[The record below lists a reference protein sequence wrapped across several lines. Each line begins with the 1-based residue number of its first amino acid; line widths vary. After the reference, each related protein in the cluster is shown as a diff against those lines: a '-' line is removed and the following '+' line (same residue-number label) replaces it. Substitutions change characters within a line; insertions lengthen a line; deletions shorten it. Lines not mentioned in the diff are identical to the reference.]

1 MNYFENLKVSTK
13 LYLSFAIVIFL
24 MIIISLIGINRVD
37 FIDKSLSTMTDVN
50 SLKQRYGINFRGSV
64 HDRAIAIRDV
74 ILTNENDE
82 LKTFLNDIAR
92 LEKFYDDS
100 NASLKQF
107 IKQSGSVTKVEL
119 DMIKDI
125 DYINETTVPLY
136 KKAILLKQEGKYDE
150 AHELL
155 MHEIAGKF
163 TAWLAAINKFIDYQE
178 NANKELTDVIK
189 AEASGF
195 KDIMIIL
202 TLIAIVIA
210 FTIGFLIQS
219 GIKRQIGGEPKD
231 VNNIISE
238 VARGNLSIKSETK
251 YENSILAQSIKMQ
264 NKLKEIV
271 ESINQASY
279 QVDDETKT
287 LIKAFKDVNISV
299 TKQNEIATNS
309 TKIVQLAKQKTEN
322 VASMAKDTEL
332 NSNKATNLCQ
342 NGKNSST
349 EVSAKMNEIS
359 ANVTEQVNQIKLLN
373 SHAKD
378 ISGAAELISEI
389 TDQTNL
395 LALNAA
401 IEAARAGEAGRGFAV
416 VADEIRKLA
425 EKTGTA
431 TNEITNTIKIIQ
443 EQTEVAVSIIEQGVP
458 KVEDGYKLSNEVA
471 ELLNE
476 IYNQA
481 IDSSNK
487 AAEVVNVAEN
497 QVESMVLL
505 ATNIED
511 ISKVAHDTQNDM
523 NQNQEKLKE
532 LEAISRKLNE
542 LIGFFKI

>member
-13 LYLSFAIVIFL
+13 LYLSFAIVIFI
-24 MIIISLIGINRVD
+24 MIIISVIGINRVD

-92 LEKFYDDS
+92 LEKFYNESD
-100 NASLKQF
+100 APLKQF
-107 IKQSGSVTKVEL
+107 IKQIGSVTKEEL

-163 TAWLAAINKFIDYQE
+163 TQWLAAINKFIDYQE

-195 KDIMIIL
+195 KYIMIVL

-210 FTIGFLIQS
+210 STIGFLIQS

-238 VARGNLSIKSETK
+238 VARGNLSIKSDTT
-251 YENSILAQSIKMQ
+251 YEASILAQTIKMQ

-279 QVDDETKT
+279 QVDDKTKILIET
-287 LIKAFKDVNISV
+287 FKNVNTSV
-299 TKQNEIATNS
+299 TKQNDIATNS
-309 TKIVQLAKQKTEN
+309 TKIVQLAKQKTGD
-322 VASMAKDTEL
+322 VANMAKDTQL
-332 NSNKATNLCQ
+332 NSNKATELCQ
-342 NGKNSST
+342 NGKNSSN
-349 EVSAKMNEIS
+349 EVAQKMNEIN
-359 ANVTEQVNQIKLLN
+359 ATVAEQVNQIKLLS

-425 EKTGTA
+425 ERTGTA
-431 TNEITNTIKIIQ
+431 TDEITNTIKIIQ

-458 KVEDGYKLSNEVA
+458 RVEDGYKLSSDVA
-471 ELLNE
+471 GLLNE

-481 IDSSNK
+481 VDSSHK
-487 AAEVVNVAEN
+487 ASEVVSVAEN

-505 ATNIED
+505 ATNIEN
-511 ISKVAHDTQNDM
+511 ISKVSHDTQDNM

>member
-100 NASLKQF
+100 NAPLKQF

-210 FTIGFLIQS
+210 STIGFLIQS

-287 LIKAFKDVNISV
+287 LIKAFKNVNISV

-476 IYNQA
+476 IYTQA

>member
-100 NASLKQF
+100 NAPLKQF
-107 IKQSGSVTKVEL
+107 IKQSGSATKVEL

-210 FTIGFLIQS
+210 STIGFLIQS

-287 LIKAFKDVNISV
+287 LIKAFKNVNISV

>member
-100 NASLKQF
+100 NAPLKQF
-107 IKQSGSVTKVEL
+107 IKQSGSVTKAEL

-125 DYINETTVPLY
+125 DHINETTVPLY

-210 FTIGFLIQS
+210 STIGFLIQS

>member
-24 MIIISLIGINRVD
+24 MIIISVIGINRVD

-92 LEKFYDDS
+92 LEKFYNESD
-100 NASLKQF
+100 APLKQF
-107 IKQSGSVTKVEL
+107 IKQIGSVTKEEL
-119 DMIKDI
+119 DMIKYI

-163 TAWLAAINKFIDYQE
+163 TQWLAAINKFIDYQE

-195 KDIMIIL
+195 KYIMIVL

-210 FTIGFLIQS
+210 STIGFLIQS

-238 VARGNLSIKSETK
+238 VARGNLSIKSDTT
-251 YENSILAQSIKMQ
+251 YEASILAQTIKMQ

-279 QVDDETKT
+279 QVDDKTKILIET
-287 LIKAFKDVNISV
+287 FKNVNTSV
-299 TKQNEIATNS
+299 TKQNDIATNS
-309 TKIVQLAKQKTEN
+309 TKIVQLAKQKTGD
-322 VASMAKDTEL
+322 VANMAKDTQL
-332 NSNKATNLCQ
+332 NSNKATELCQ
-342 NGKNSST
+342 NGKNSSN
-349 EVSAKMNEIS
+349 EVAQKMNEIN
-359 ANVTEQVNQIKLLN
+359 ATVAEQVNQIKLLS

-425 EKTGTA
+425 ERTGTA
-431 TNEITNTIKIIQ
+431 TDEITNTIKIIQ

-458 KVEDGYKLSNEVA
+458 RVEDGYKLSSDVA
-471 ELLNE
+471 GLLNE

-481 IDSSNK
+481 VDSSHK
-487 AAEVVNVAEN
+487 ASEVVSVAEN

-505 ATNIED
+505 ATNIEN
-511 ISKVAHDTQNDM
+511 ISKVSHDTQDNM

>member
-24 MIIISLIGINRVD
+24 MIIISVIGIHRVY

-82 LKTFLNDIAR
+82 LKTFLNDISR
-92 LEKFYDDS
+92 LEKFYDESD
-100 NASLKQF
+100 APLKQF
-107 IKQSGSVTKVEL
+107 IKQIGSVTKEEL

-125 DYINETTVPLY
+125 DYINTTTVPLY

-163 TAWLAAINKFIDYQE
+163 TQWLAAINKFIDYQE

-195 KDIMIIL
+195 KYIMIVL

-210 FTIGFLIQS
+210 STIGFLIQS

-238 VARGNLSIKSETK
+238 VARGNLSIKSDTT
-251 YENSILAQSIKMQ
+251 YEASILAQTIKMQ

-279 QVDDETKT
+279 QVDDKTKI
-287 LIKAFKDVNISV
+287 LIEAFKNVNASV
-299 TKQNEIATNS
+299 TKQNDIATNS
-309 TKIVQLAKQKTEN
+309 TKIVQLAKQKTGD
-322 VASMAKDTEL
+322 VANMAKDTQL
-332 NSNKATNLCQ
+332 NSNKATELCQ
-342 NGKNSST
+342 NGKNSSN
-349 EVSAKMNEIS
+349 EVAQKMNEIN
-359 ANVTEQVNQIKLLN
+359 ATVAEQVNQIKLLS

-425 EKTGTA
+425 ERTGTA
-431 TNEITNTIKIIQ
+431 TDEITNTIKIIQ

-458 KVEDGYKLSNEVA
+458 KVEDGYKLSSDVA
-471 ELLNE
+471 GLLNE

-481 IDSSNK
+481 VDSSHK
-487 AAEVVNVAEN
+487 ASEVVSVAEN

-505 ATNIED
+505 ATNIEN
-511 ISKVAHDTQNDM
+511 ISKVAHDTQDNM

>member
-24 MIIISLIGINRVD
+24 MIIISVIGINRVD

-92 LEKFYDDS
+92 LEKFYNESD
-100 NASLKQF
+100 APLKQF
-107 IKQSGSVTKVEL
+107 IKQIGSVTKEEL

-163 TAWLAAINKFIDYQE
+163 TQWLAAINKFIDYQE
-178 NANKELTDVIK
+178 NANKELTYVIK

-195 KDIMIIL
+195 KYIMIVL

-210 FTIGFLIQS
+210 STIGFLIQS

-238 VARGNLSIKSETK
+238 VARGNLSIKSDTT
-251 YENSILAQSIKMQ
+251 YEASILAQTIKMQ

-279 QVDDETKT
+279 QVDDKTKILIET
-287 LIKAFKDVNISV
+287 FKNVNTSV
-299 TKQNEIATNS
+299 TKQNDIATNS
-309 TKIVQLAKQKTEN
+309 TKIVQLAKQKTGD
-322 VASMAKDTEL
+322 VANMAKDTQL
-332 NSNKATNLCQ
+332 NSNKATELCQ
-342 NGKNSST
+342 NGKNSSN
-349 EVSAKMNEIS
+349 EVAQKMNEIN
-359 ANVTEQVNQIKLLN
+359 ATVAEQVNQIKLLS

-425 EKTGTA
+425 ERTGTA
-431 TNEITNTIKIIQ
+431 TDEITNTIKIIQ

-458 KVEDGYKLSNEVA
+458 RVEDGYKLSSDVA
-471 ELLNE
+471 GLLNE

-481 IDSSNK
+481 VDSSHK
-487 AAEVVNVAEN
+487 ASEVVSVAEN

-505 ATNIED
+505 ATNIEN
-511 ISKVAHDTQNDM
+511 ISKVSHDTQDNM

>member
-24 MIIISLIGINRVD
+24 MIIISVIGINRVD
-37 FIDKSLSTMTDVN
+37 FINKSLSTMTDVN

-92 LEKFYDDS
+92 LEKFYNESD
-100 NASLKQF
+100 APLKQF
-107 IKQSGSVTKVEL
+107 IKQIGSVTKEEL

-163 TAWLAAINKFIDYQE
+163 TQWLAAINKFIDYQE

-195 KDIMIIL
+195 KYIMIVL

-210 FTIGFLIQS
+210 STIGFLIQS

-238 VARGNLSIKSETK
+238 VARGNLSIKSDTT
-251 YENSILAQSIKMQ
+251 YEASILAQTIKMQ

-279 QVDDETKT
+279 QVDDKTKILIET
-287 LIKAFKDVNISV
+287 FKNVNTSV
-299 TKQNEIATNS
+299 TKQNDIATNS
-309 TKIVQLAKQKTEN
+309 TKIVQLAKQKTGD
-322 VASMAKDTEL
+322 VANMAKDTQL
-332 NSNKATNLCQ
+332 NSNKATELCQ
-342 NGKNSST
+342 NGKNSSN
-349 EVSAKMNEIS
+349 EVAQKMNEIN
-359 ANVTEQVNQIKLLN
+359 ATVAEQVNQIKLLS

-425 EKTGTA
+425 ERTGTA
-431 TNEITNTIKIIQ
+431 TDEITNTIKIIQ

-458 KVEDGYKLSNEVA
+458 RVEDGYKLSSDVA
-471 ELLNE
+471 GLLNE

-481 IDSSNK
+481 VDSSHK
-487 AAEVVNVAEN
+487 ASEVVSVAEN

-505 ATNIED
+505 ATNIEN
-511 ISKVAHDTQNDM
+511 ISKVSHDTQDNM

>member
-100 NASLKQF
+100 NAPLKQF

-210 FTIGFLIQS
+210 STIGFLIQS

-476 IYNQA
+476 IYTQA

>member
-24 MIIISLIGINRVD
+24 MIIISVIGINRVD

-92 LEKFYDDS
+92 LEKFYNESD
-100 NASLKQF
+100 APLKQ
-107 IKQSGSVTKVEL
+107 IGSVTKEEL

-163 TAWLAAINKFIDYQE
+163 TQWLAAINKFIDYQE

-195 KDIMIIL
+195 KYIMIVL

-210 FTIGFLIQS
+210 STIGFLIQS

-238 VARGNLSIKSETK
+238 VARGNLSIKSDTT
-251 YENSILAQSIKMQ
+251 YEASILAQTIKMQ

-279 QVDDETKT
+279 QVDDKTKILIET
-287 LIKAFKDVNISV
+287 FKNVNTSV
-299 TKQNEIATNS
+299 TKQNDIATNS
-309 TKIVQLAKQKTEN
+309 TKIVQLAKQKTGD
-322 VASMAKDTEL
+322 VANMAKDTQL
-332 NSNKATNLCQ
+332 NSNKATELCQ
-342 NGKNSST
+342 NGKNSSN
-349 EVSAKMNEIS
+349 EVAQKMNEIN
-359 ANVTEQVNQIKLLN
+359 ATVAEQVNQIKLLS

-425 EKTGTA
+425 ERTGTA
-431 TNEITNTIKIIQ
+431 TDEITNTIKIIQ

-458 KVEDGYKLSNEVA
+458 RVEDGYKLSSDVA
-471 ELLNE
+471 GLLNE

-481 IDSSNK
+481 VDSSHK
-487 AAEVVNVAEN
+487 ASEVVSVAEN

-505 ATNIED
+505 ATNIEN
-511 ISKVAHDTQNDM
+511 ISKVSHDTQDNM

>member
-100 NASLKQF
+100 NAPLKQF

-210 FTIGFLIQS
+210 STIGFLIQS

>member
-100 NASLKQF
+100 NAPLKQF

-210 FTIGFLIQS
+210 STIGFLIQS

-511 ISKVAHDTQNDM
+511 ISKVAHDTQNNM

>member
-24 MIIISLIGINRVD
+24 MIIISVIGINRVD

-92 LEKFYDDS
+92 LEKFYNESD
-100 NASLKQF
+100 APLKQF
-107 IKQSGSVTKVEL
+107 IKQIGSVTKEEL

-155 MHEIAGKF
+155 IHEIAGKF
-163 TAWLAAINKFIDYQE
+163 TQWLAAINKFIDYQE

-195 KDIMIIL
+195 KYIMIVL

-210 FTIGFLIQS
+210 STIGFLIQS

-238 VARGNLSIKSETK
+238 VARGNLSIKSDTT
-251 YENSILAQSIKMQ
+251 YEASILAQTIKMQ

-279 QVDDETKT
+279 QVDDKTKILIET
-287 LIKAFKDVNISV
+287 FKNVNTSV
-299 TKQNEIATNS
+299 TKQNDIATNS
-309 TKIVQLAKQKTEN
+309 TKIVQLAKQKTGD
-322 VASMAKDTEL
+322 VANMAKDTQL
-332 NSNKATNLCQ
+332 NSNKATELCQ
-342 NGKNSST
+342 NGKNSSN
-349 EVSAKMNEIS
+349 EVAQKMNEIN
-359 ANVTEQVNQIKLLN
+359 ATVAEQVNQIKLLS

-425 EKTGTA
+425 ERTGTA
-431 TNEITNTIKIIQ
+431 TDEITNTIKIIQ

-458 KVEDGYKLSNEVA
+458 RVEDGYKLSSDVA
-471 ELLNE
+471 GLLNE

-481 IDSSNK
+481 VDSSHK
-487 AAEVVNVAEN
+487 ASEVVSVAEN

-505 ATNIED
+505 ATNIEN
-511 ISKVAHDTQNDM
+511 ISKVSHDTQDNM

>member
-24 MIIISLIGINRVD
+24 MIIISVIGINRVD

-82 LKTFLNDIAR
+82 LKTFLNDIVR
-92 LEKFYDDS
+92 LEKFYNESD
-100 NASLKQF
+100 APLKQF
-107 IKQSGSVTKVEL
+107 IKQIGSVTKEEL

-136 KKAILLKQEGKYDE
+136 KKVILLKQEGKYDE

-163 TAWLAAINKFIDYQE
+163 TQWLAAINKFIDYQE

-195 KDIMIIL
+195 KYIMIVL

-210 FTIGFLIQS
+210 STIGFLIQS

-238 VARGNLSIKSETK
+238 VARGNLSIKSDTT
-251 YENSILAQSIKMQ
+251 YEASILAQTIKMQ

-279 QVDDETKT
+279 QVDDKTKILIET
-287 LIKAFKDVNISV
+287 FKNVNTSV
-299 TKQNEIATNS
+299 TKQNDIATNS
-309 TKIVQLAKQKTEN
+309 TKIVQLAKQKTGD
-322 VASMAKDTEL
+322 VANMAKDTQL
-332 NSNKATNLCQ
+332 NSNKATELCQ
-342 NGKNSST
+342 NGKNSSN
-349 EVSAKMNEIS
+349 EVAQKMNEIN
-359 ANVTEQVNQIKLLN
+359 ATVAEQVNQIKLLS

-425 EKTGTA
+425 ERTGTA
-431 TNEITNTIKIIQ
+431 TDEITNTIKIIQ

-458 KVEDGYKLSNEVA
+458 RVEDGYKLSSDVA
-471 ELLNE
+471 GLLNE

-481 IDSSNK
+481 VDSSHK
-487 AAEVVNVAEN
+487 ASEVVSVAEN

-505 ATNIED
+505 ATNIEN
-511 ISKVAHDTQNDM
+511 ISKVSHDTQDNM

>member
-24 MIIISLIGINRVD
+24 MIIISVIGINRVD

-92 LEKFYDDS
+92 LEKFYNESD
-100 NASLKQF
+100 APLKQF
-107 IKQSGSVTKVEL
+107 IKQIGSVTKEEL

-150 AHELL
+150 THELL

-163 TAWLAAINKFIDYQE
+163 TQWLAAINKFIDYQE

-195 KDIMIIL
+195 KYIMIVL

-210 FTIGFLIQS
+210 STIGFLIQS

-238 VARGNLSIKSETK
+238 VARGNLSIKSDTT
-251 YENSILAQSIKMQ
+251 YEASILAQTIKMQ

-279 QVDDETKT
+279 QVDDKTKILIET
-287 LIKAFKDVNISV
+287 FKNVNTSV
-299 TKQNEIATNS
+299 TKQNDIATNS
-309 TKIVQLAKQKTEN
+309 TKIVQLAKQKTGD
-322 VASMAKDTEL
+322 VANMAKDTQL
-332 NSNKATNLCQ
+332 NSNKATELCQ
-342 NGKNSST
+342 NGKNSSN
-349 EVSAKMNEIS
+349 EVAQKMNEIN
-359 ANVTEQVNQIKLLN
+359 ATVAEQVNQIKLLS

-425 EKTGTA
+425 ERTGTA
-431 TNEITNTIKIIQ
+431 TDEITNTIKIIQ

-458 KVEDGYKLSNEVA
+458 RVEDGYKLSSDVA
-471 ELLNE
+471 GLLNE

-481 IDSSNK
+481 VDSSHK
-487 AAEVVNVAEN
+487 ASEVVSVAEN

-505 ATNIED
+505 ATNIEN
-511 ISKVAHDTQNDM
+511 ISKVSHDTQDNM

>member
-100 NASLKQF
+100 NAPLKQF
-107 IKQSGSVTKVEL
+107 IKQSGSVTKAEL

-125 DYINETTVPLY
+125 DHINETTVPLY

-210 FTIGFLIQS
+210 STIGFLIQS

-287 LIKAFKDVNISV
+287 LIKAFKDVDISV

-476 IYNQA
+476 IYTQA

>member
-1 MNYFENLKVSTK
+1 
-13 LYLSFAIVIFL
+13 
-24 MIIISLIGINRVD
+24 
-37 FIDKSLSTMTDVN
+37 
-50 SLKQRYGINFRGSV
+50 
-64 HDRAIAIRDV
+64 
-74 ILTNENDE
+74 
-82 LKTFLNDIAR
+82 
-92 LEKFYDDS
+92 
-100 NASLKQF
+100 
-107 IKQSGSVTKVEL
+107 
-119 DMIKDI
+119 
-125 DYINETTVPLY
+125 
-136 KKAILLKQEGKYDE
+136 
-150 AHELL
+150 
-155 MHEIAGKF
+155 
-163 TAWLAAINKFIDYQE
+163 
-178 NANKELTDVIK
+178 
-189 AEASGF
+189 
-195 KDIMIIL
+195 MIIL

-210 FTIGFLIQS
+210 STIGFLIQS

-287 LIKAFKDVNISV
+287 LIKAFKNVNISV

>member
-24 MIIISLIGINRVD
+24 MIIISVIGINRVD

-64 HDRAIAIRDV
+64 YDRAIAIRDV

-92 LEKFYDDS
+92 LEKFYNESD
-100 NASLKQF
+100 APLKQF
-107 IKQSGSVTKVEL
+107 IKQIGSVTKEEL

-163 TAWLAAINKFIDYQE
+163 TQWLAAINKFIDYQE

-195 KDIMIIL
+195 KYIMIVL

-210 FTIGFLIQS
+210 STIGFLIQS

-238 VARGNLSIKSETK
+238 VARGNLSIKSDTT
-251 YENSILAQSIKMQ
+251 YEASILAQTIKMQ

-279 QVDDETKT
+279 QVDDKTKILIET
-287 LIKAFKDVNISV
+287 FKNVNTSV
-299 TKQNEIATNS
+299 TKQNDIATNS
-309 TKIVQLAKQKTEN
+309 TKIVQLAKQKTGD
-322 VASMAKDTEL
+322 VANMAKDTQL
-332 NSNKATNLCQ
+332 NSNKATELCQ
-342 NGKNSST
+342 NGKNSSN
-349 EVSAKMNEIS
+349 EVAQKMNEIN
-359 ANVTEQVNQIKLLN
+359 ATVAEQVNQIKLLS

-425 EKTGTA
+425 ERTGTA
-431 TNEITNTIKIIQ
+431 TDEITNTIKIIQ

-458 KVEDGYKLSNEVA
+458 RVEDGYKLSSDVA
-471 ELLNE
+471 GLLNE

-481 IDSSNK
+481 VDSSHK
-487 AAEVVNVAEN
+487 ASEVVSVAEN

-505 ATNIED
+505 ATNIEN
-511 ISKVAHDTQNDM
+511 ISKVSHDTQDNM

>member
-1 MNYFENLKVSTK
+1 MGFFDNLKVSSK
-13 LYLSFAIVIFL
+13 LYLSFAVIIIL
-24 MIIISLIGINRVD
+24 MIIVSVIGIGKVK
-37 FIDKSLSTMTDVN
+37 FIDESLSVMNNVN

-74 ILTNENDE
+74 ILTTEDGE
-82 LKTFLNDIAR
+82 LKRFLNDIVR
-92 LEKFYDDS
+92 LEKFYEES
-100 NASLKQF
+100 EVPLNKF
-107 IKQSGSVTKVEL
+107 IKQDGSVTKEEL
-119 DMIKDI
+119 QMIKDI
-125 DYINETTVPLY
+125 ESIKVATMSAY
-136 KKAILLKQEGKYDE
+136 KKAIDLKLKGENE
-150 AHELL
+150 AAHELL
-155 MHEIAGKF
+155 MHKIASNF
-163 TAWLAAINKFIDYQE
+163 TDWLAAINKFIDYQE
-178 NANKELTDVIK
+178 QANSKLTNIVK
-189 AEASGF
+189 NEANGF
-195 KDIMIIL
+195 QEIMIIL
-202 TLIAIVIA
+202 TLIAAIIAILIA
-210 FTIGFLIQS
+210 FMIQH
-219 GIKRQIGGEPKD
+219 GIKKSLGGEPNE
-231 VNNIISE
+231 VNKIISK
-238 VARGNLSIKSETK
+238 VAHGDLTIVAHTD
-251 YENSILAQSIKMQ
+251 YPNSILAQAIEMKNTLKQIVNSINKASEEVDDKTKKLVETFSLVSTSVEEQ
-264 NKLKEIV
+264 NKIT
-271 ESINQASY
+271 S
-279 QVDDETKT
+279 
-287 LIKAFKDVNISV
+287 
-299 TKQNEIATNS
+299 NS

-359 ANVTEQVNQIKLLN
+359 ANVTEQVNQIKLLS

-443 EQTEVAVSIIEQGVP
+443 EQTELAVSIIGQGVP

-497 QVESMVLL
+497 QVDSMNSL
-505 ATNIED
+505 ASNIEN
-511 ISKVAHDTQNDM
+511 IAKVSNDTKDNMDS
-523 NQNQEKLKE
+523 NQARLKE
-532 LEAISRKLNE
+532 LETISKKLND
-542 LIGFFKI
+542 LMDFFKI

>member
-24 MIIISLIGINRVD
+24 MIIISVIGINRVD

-92 LEKFYDDS
+92 LEKFYNESD
-100 NASLKQF
+100 APLKQF
-107 IKQSGSVTKVEL
+107 IKQIGSVTKEEL

-163 TAWLAAINKFIDYQE
+163 TQWLAAINKFIDYQE

-195 KDIMIIL
+195 KYIMIVL

-238 VARGNLSIKSETK
+238 VARGNLSIKSDTT
-251 YENSILAQSIKMQ
+251 YEASILAQTIKMQ

-279 QVDDETKT
+279 QVDDKTKILIET
-287 LIKAFKDVNISV
+287 FKNVNTSV
-299 TKQNEIATNS
+299 TKQNDIATNS
-309 TKIVQLAKQKTEN
+309 TKIVQLAKQKTGD
-322 VASMAKDTEL
+322 VANMAKDTQL
-332 NSNKATNLCQ
+332 NSNKATELCQ
-342 NGKNSST
+342 NGKNSSN
-349 EVSAKMNEIS
+349 EVAQKMNEIN
-359 ANVTEQVNQIKLLN
+359 ATVAEQVNQIKLLS

-425 EKTGTA
+425 ERTGTA
-431 TNEITNTIKIIQ
+431 TDEITNTIKIIQ

-458 KVEDGYKLSNEVA
+458 RVEDGYKLSSDVA
-471 ELLNE
+471 GLLNE

-481 IDSSNK
+481 VDSSHK
-487 AAEVVNVAEN
+487 ASEVVSVAEN

-505 ATNIED
+505 ATNIEN
-511 ISKVAHDTQNDM
+511 ISKVSHDTQDNM

>member
-24 MIIISLIGINRVD
+24 MIIISVIGINRVD

-92 LEKFYDDS
+92 LEKFYNESD
-100 NASLKQF
+100 APLKQF
-107 IKQSGSVTKVEL
+107 IKQIGSVTKEEL

-163 TAWLAAINKFIDYQE
+163 TQWLAAINKFIDYQE
-178 NANKELTDVIK
+178 NANKELTNVIK

-195 KDIMIIL
+195 KYIMIVL

-210 FTIGFLIQS
+210 STIGFLIQS

-238 VARGNLSIKSETK
+238 VARGNLSIKSDTT
-251 YENSILAQSIKMQ
+251 YEASILAQTIKMQ

-279 QVDDETKT
+279 QVDDKTKILIET
-287 LIKAFKDVNISV
+287 FKNVNTSV
-299 TKQNEIATNS
+299 TKQNDIATNS
-309 TKIVQLAKQKTEN
+309 TKIVQLAKQKTGD
-322 VASMAKDTEL
+322 VANMAKDTQL
-332 NSNKATNLCQ
+332 NSNKATELCQ
-342 NGKNSST
+342 NGKNSSN
-349 EVSAKMNEIS
+349 EVAQKMNEIN
-359 ANVTEQVNQIKLLN
+359 ATVAEQVNQIKLLS

-425 EKTGTA
+425 ERTGTA
-431 TNEITNTIKIIQ
+431 TDEITNTIKIIQ

-458 KVEDGYKLSNEVA
+458 RVEDGYKLSSDVA
-471 ELLNE
+471 GLLNE

-481 IDSSNK
+481 VDSSHK
-487 AAEVVNVAEN
+487 ASEVVSVAEN

-505 ATNIED
+505 ATNIEN
-511 ISKVAHDTQNDM
+511 ISKVSHDTQDNM

>member
-24 MIIISLIGINRVD
+24 MIIISVIGINRVD

-92 LEKFYDDS
+92 LEKFYNESD
-100 NASLKQF
+100 APLKQ
-107 IKQSGSVTKVEL
+107 IGSVTKEEL
-119 DMIKDI
+119 DMVKDI

-163 TAWLAAINKFIDYQE
+163 TQWLAAINKFIDYQE
-178 NANKELTDVIK
+178 NANKELTDAIK

-195 KDIMIIL
+195 KYIMIVL

-210 FTIGFLIQS
+210 STIGFLIQS

-238 VARGNLSIKSETK
+238 VARGNLSIKSDTT
-251 YENSILAQSIKMQ
+251 YEASILAQTIKMQ

-279 QVDDETKT
+279 QVDDKTKILIET
-287 LIKAFKDVNISV
+287 FKNVNTSV
-299 TKQNEIATNS
+299 TKQNDIATNS
-309 TKIVQLAKQKTEN
+309 TKIVQLAKQKTGD
-322 VASMAKDTEL
+322 VANMAKDTQL
-332 NSNKATNLCQ
+332 NSNKATELCQ
-342 NGKNSST
+342 NGKNSSN
-349 EVSAKMNEIS
+349 EVAQKMNEIN
-359 ANVTEQVNQIKLLN
+359 ATVAEQVNQIKLLS

-425 EKTGTA
+425 ERTGTA
-431 TNEITNTIKIIQ
+431 TDEITNTIKIIQ

-458 KVEDGYKLSNEVA
+458 RVEDGYKLSSDVA
-471 ELLNE
+471 GLLNE

-481 IDSSNK
+481 VDSSHK
-487 AAEVVNVAEN
+487 ASEVVSVAEN

-505 ATNIED
+505 ATNIEN
-511 ISKVAHDTQNDM
+511 ISKVSHDTQDNM

>member
-1 MNYFENLKVSTK
+1 YFENLKVSTK

-24 MIIISLIGINRVD
+24 MIIISVIGINRVD

-92 LEKFYDDS
+92 LEKFYNESD
-100 NASLKQF
+100 APLKQF
-107 IKQSGSVTKVEL
+107 IKQIGSVTKEEL

-163 TAWLAAINKFIDYQE
+163 TQWLAAINKFIDYQE

-195 KDIMIIL
+195 KYIMIVL

-210 FTIGFLIQS
+210 STIGFLIQS

-238 VARGNLSIKSETK
+238 VARGNLSIKSDTT
-251 YENSILAQSIKMQ
+251 YEASILAQTIKMQ

-279 QVDDETKT
+279 QVDDKTKILIET
-287 LIKAFKDVNISV
+287 FKNVNTSV
-299 TKQNEIATNS
+299 TKQNDIATNS
-309 TKIVQLAKQKTEN
+309 TKIVQLAKQKTGD
-322 VASMAKDTEL
+322 VANMAKDTQL
-332 NSNKATNLCQ
+332 NSNKATELCQ
-342 NGKNSST
+342 NGKNSSN
-349 EVSAKMNEIS
+349 EVAQKMNEIN
-359 ANVTEQVNQIKLLN
+359 ATVAEQVNQIKLLS

-425 EKTGTA
+425 ERTGTA
-431 TNEITNTIKIIQ
+431 TDEITNTIKIIQ

-458 KVEDGYKLSNEVA
+458 RVEDGYKLSSDVA
-471 ELLNE
+471 GLLNE

-481 IDSSNK
+481 VDSSHK
-487 AAEVVNVAEN
+487 ASEVVSVAEN

-505 ATNIED
+505 ATNIEN
-511 ISKVAHDTQNDM
+511 ISKVSHDTQDNM

>member
-24 MIIISLIGINRVD
+24 MIIISVIGINRVD

-92 LEKFYDDS
+92 LEKFYNESD
-100 NASLKQF
+100 APLKQF
-107 IKQSGSVTKVEL
+107 IKQIGSVTKEEL

-163 TAWLAAINKFIDYQE
+163 TQWLAAINKFIDYQE

-195 KDIMIIL
+195 KYIMIVL

-210 FTIGFLIQS
+210 STIGFLIQS

-238 VARGNLSIKSETK
+238 VARGNLSIKSDTT
-251 YENSILAQSIKMQ
+251 YEASILAQTIKMQ

-279 QVDDETKT
+279 QVDDKTKILIET
-287 LIKAFKDVNISV
+287 FKNVNTSV
-299 TKQNEIATNS
+299 TKQNDIATNS
-309 TKIVQLAKQKTEN
+309 TKIVQLAKQKTGD
-322 VASMAKDTEL
+322 VANMAKDTQL
-332 NSNKATNLCQ
+332 NSNKATELCQ
-342 NGKNSST
+342 NGKNSSN
-349 EVSAKMNEIS
+349 EVAQKMNEIN
-359 ANVTEQVNQIKLLN
+359 ATVAEQVNQIKLLS

-425 EKTGTA
+425 ERTGTA
-431 TNEITNTIKIIQ
+431 TDEITNTIKIIQ

-458 KVEDGYKLSNEVA
+458 RVEDGYKLSSDVA
-471 ELLNE
+471 GLLNE

-481 IDSSNK
+481 VDSSHK
-487 AAEVVNVAEN
+487 ASEVVSVAEN

-505 ATNIED
+505 ATNIEN
-511 ISKVAHDTQNDM
+511 ISKVSHDTQDNM

>member
-100 NASLKQF
+100 NAPLKQF
-107 IKQSGSVTKVEL
+107 IKQSGSVTKAEL

-125 DYINETTVPLY
+125 DHINETTVPLY

-178 NANKELTDVIK
+178 NANKGLTDVIK

-210 FTIGFLIQS
+210 STIGFLIQS

-359 ANVTEQVNQIKLLN
+359 ANVTEQVNQIKLLS

>member
-100 NASLKQF
+100 NAPLKQF
-107 IKQSGSVTKVEL
+107 IKQSGSVTKAEL

-125 DYINETTVPLY
+125 DHINETTVPLY

-210 FTIGFLIQS
+210 STIGFLIQS

-287 LIKAFKDVNISV
+287 LIKAFKNVNISV

-476 IYNQA
+476 IYTQA

>member
-100 NASLKQF
+100 NAPLKQF

-210 FTIGFLIQS
+210 STIGFLIQS

-287 LIKAFKDVNISV
+287 LIKAFKNVNISV

>member
-24 MIIISLIGINRVD
+24 MIIISVIGINRVD

-74 ILTNENDE
+74 IFTNENDE

-92 LEKFYDDS
+92 LEKFYNESD
-100 NASLKQF
+100 APLKQF
-107 IKQSGSVTKVEL
+107 IKQIGSVTKEEL

-155 MHEIAGKF
+155 IHEIAGKF
-163 TAWLAAINKFIDYQE
+163 TQWLAAINKFIDYQE

-195 KDIMIIL
+195 KYIMIVL

-210 FTIGFLIQS
+210 STIGFLIQS

-238 VARGNLSIKSETK
+238 VARGNLSIKSDTT
-251 YENSILAQSIKMQ
+251 YEASILAQTIKMQ

-279 QVDDETKT
+279 QVDDKTKILIET
-287 LIKAFKDVNISV
+287 FKNVNTSV
-299 TKQNEIATNS
+299 TKQNDIATNS
-309 TKIVQLAKQKTEN
+309 TKIVQLAKQKTGD
-322 VASMAKDTEL
+322 VANMAKDTQL
-332 NSNKATNLCQ
+332 NSNKATELCQ
-342 NGKNSST
+342 NGKNSSN
-349 EVSAKMNEIS
+349 EVAQKMNEIN
-359 ANVTEQVNQIKLLN
+359 ATVAEQVNQIKLLS

-425 EKTGTA
+425 ERTGTA
-431 TNEITNTIKIIQ
+431 TDEITNTIKIIQ

-458 KVEDGYKLSNEVA
+458 RVEDGYKLSSDVA
-471 ELLNE
+471 GLLNE

-481 IDSSNK
+481 VDSSHK
-487 AAEVVNVAEN
+487 ASEVVSVAEN

-505 ATNIED
+505 ATNIEN
-511 ISKVAHDTQNDM
+511 ISKVSHDTQDNM

>member
-1 MNYFENLKVSTK
+1 MGFFDNLKVSSK
-13 LYLSFAIVIFL
+13 LYLSFAV
-24 MIIISLIGINRVD
+24 IIILMVIVSVIGISKVK
-37 FIDKSLSTMTDVN
+37 FIDESLSVMNDVN

-74 ILTNENDE
+74 ILTTEDGE
-82 LKTFLNDIAR
+82 LKRFLSDIAR
-92 LEKFYDDS
+92 LEKFYEES
-100 NASLKQF
+100 EVPLNKF
-107 IKQSGSVTKVEL
+107 IKQDGSVTKEEL
-119 DMIKDI
+119 QMIKDI
-125 DYINETTVPLY
+125 ESIKVATMSAY
-136 KKAILLKQEGKYDE
+136 KKTIDLKLKGEYE
-150 AHELL
+150 AAHELL
-155 MHEIAGKF
+155 MHKVAGNF
-163 TAWLAAINKFIDYQE
+163 TDWLAAINKFIDYQE
-178 NANKELTDVIK
+178 QANSKLTDVVK
-189 AEASGF
+189 SEANGF
-195 KDIMIIL
+195 QKIMIIL
-202 TLIAIVIA
+202 TLIAAIISILIA
-210 FTIGFLIQS
+210 FMIQH
-219 GIKRQIGGEPKD
+219 GIKKSIGGEPNE
-231 VNNIISE
+231 VNKIISK
-238 VARGNLSIKSETK
+238 VARGDLTIVAHTD
-251 YENSILAQSIKMQ
+251 YPNSILAQAIEMKNTLKQIVNSINEASEEVNDKTKKLVETFSLVSTSVEEQ
-264 NKLKEIV
+264 NKIT
-271 ESINQASY
+271 A
-279 QVDDETKT
+279 
-287 LIKAFKDVNISV
+287 
-299 TKQNEIATNS
+299 NS

-359 ANVTEQVNQIKLLN
+359 ANVTEQVNQIKLL
-373 SHAKD
+373 SGHAKD

-443 EQTEVAVSIIEQGVP
+443 EQTELAVSIIEQGVP

-497 QVESMVLL
+497 QVDSMNSL
-505 ATNIED
+505 ASNIEN
-511 ISKVAHDTQNDM
+511 IAKVSNDTKDNMDS
-523 NQNQEKLKE
+523 NQARLKE
-532 LEAISRKLNE
+532 LETISKKLND
-542 LIGFFKI
+542 LMDFFKI

>member
-24 MIIISLIGINRVD
+24 MIIIIVIGINRVD

-82 LKTFLNDIAR
+82 LKTFLNDIVR
-92 LEKFYDDS
+92 LEKFYNESD
-100 NASLKQF
+100 APLKQF
-107 IKQSGSVTKVEL
+107 IKQIGSVTKEEL

-163 TAWLAAINKFIDYQE
+163 TQWLAAINKFIDYQE
-178 NANKELTDVIK
+178 NANKELADVIK

-195 KDIMIIL
+195 KYIMIVL

-210 FTIGFLIQS
+210 STIGFLIQS

-238 VARGNLSIKSETK
+238 VARGNLSIKSDTT
-251 YENSILAQSIKMQ
+251 YEASILAQTIKMQ

-279 QVDDETKT
+279 QVDDKTKILIET
-287 LIKAFKDVNISV
+287 FKNVNTSV
-299 TKQNEIATNS
+299 TKQNDIATNS
-309 TKIVQLAKQKTEN
+309 TKIVQLAKQKTGD
-322 VASMAKDTEL
+322 VANMAKDTQL
-332 NSNKATNLCQ
+332 NSNKATELCQ
-342 NGKNSST
+342 NGKNSSN
-349 EVSAKMNEIS
+349 EVAQKMNEIN
-359 ANVTEQVNQIKLLN
+359 ATVAEQVNQIKLLS

-425 EKTGTA
+425 ERTGTA
-431 TNEITNTIKIIQ
+431 TDEITNTIKIIQ

-458 KVEDGYKLSNEVA
+458 RVEDGYKLSSDVA
-471 ELLNE
+471 GLLNE

-481 IDSSNK
+481 VDSSHK
-487 AAEVVNVAEN
+487 ASEVVSVAEN

-505 ATNIED
+505 ATNIEN
-511 ISKVAHDTQNDM
+511 ISKVSHDTQDNM

>member
-1 MNYFENLKVSTK
+1 MGFFNNLKVSSK
-13 LYLSFAIVIFL
+13 LYLSFAV
-24 MIIISLIGINRVD
+24 IIILMVIVSVIGISKVK
-37 FIDKSLSTMTDVN
+37 FIDESLSVMNNVN

-64 HDRAIAIRDV
+64 HDRSIAIRDV
-74 ILTNENDE
+74 ILTTEDGE
-82 LKTFLNDIAR
+82 LKRFLNDIVR
-92 LEKFYDDS
+92 LEKFYEES
-100 NASLKQF
+100 EVPLNKF
-107 IKQSGSVTKVEL
+107 IKQDGSVTKEEL
-119 DMIKDI
+119 QMIKDI
-125 DYINETTVPLY
+125 ESIKVATMSAY
-136 KKAILLKQEGKYDE
+136 KKAIDLKLKGENE
-150 AHELL
+150 AAHKLL
-155 MHEIAGKF
+155 MHKIASNF
-163 TAWLAAINKFIDYQE
+163 TDWLAAINKFIDYQE
-178 NANKELTDVIK
+178 QANSKLTNIVK
-189 AEASGF
+189 NEANSF
-195 KDIMIIL
+195 QEIMIIL
-202 TLIAIVIA
+202 TLIAAIIAILIA
-210 FTIGFLIQS
+210 FMIQH
-219 GIKRQIGGEPKD
+219 GIKKSLGGEPNE
-231 VNNIISE
+231 VNKIISK
-238 VARGNLSIKSETK
+238 VARGDLTIVAHTD
-251 YENSILAQSIKMQ
+251 YPNSILAQAIEMKNTLKQIVNSINKASEEVDDKTKKLVETFSLVSTSVEEQ
-264 NKLKEIV
+264 NKIT
-271 ESINQASY
+271 S
-279 QVDDETKT
+279 
-287 LIKAFKDVNISV
+287 
-299 TKQNEIATNS
+299 NS

-359 ANVTEQVNQIKLLN
+359 ANVTEQVNQIKLLS

-443 EQTEVAVSIIEQGVP
+443 EQTELAVSIIEQGVP

-497 QVESMVLL
+497 QVDSMNSL
-505 ATNIED
+505 ASNIEN
-511 ISKVAHDTQNDM
+511 IAKVSNDTKDNMDS
-523 NQNQEKLKE
+523 NQARLKE
-532 LEAISRKLNE
+532 LETISKKLND
-542 LIGFFKI
+542 LMDFFKI

>member
-100 NASLKQF
+100 NAPLKQF
-107 IKQSGSVTKVEL
+107 IKQSGSVTKAEL

-125 DYINETTVPLY
+125 DHINETTVPLY

-210 FTIGFLIQS
+210 STIGFLIQS

-476 IYNQA
+476 IYTQA

>member
-1 MNYFENLKVSTK
+1 MGFFDNLKVSSK
-13 LYLSFAIVIFL
+13 LYLSFAV
-24 MIIISLIGINRVD
+24 IIILMVIVSVIGISKVK
-37 FIDKSLSTMTDVN
+37 FIDESLSVMNNVN

-74 ILTNENDE
+74 ILTTEDGE
-82 LKTFLNDIAR
+82 LKRFLNDIVR
-92 LEKFYDDS
+92 LEKFYEES
-100 NASLKQF
+100 EVPLNKF
-107 IKQSGSVTKVEL
+107 IKQDGSVTKEEL
-119 DMIKDI
+119 QMIKDI
-125 DYINETTVPLY
+125 ESIKVATMSAY
-136 KKAILLKQEGKYDE
+136 KKAIDLKLKGENE
-150 AHELL
+150 AAHELL
-155 MHEIAGKF
+155 MHKIAGDF
-163 TAWLAAINKFIDYQE
+163 TDWLAAINKFIDYQE
-178 NANKELTDVIK
+178 QANSKLTDVVK
-189 AEASGF
+189 SEANGF
-195 KDIMIIL
+195 QEIMIIL
-202 TLIAIVIA
+202 TLIAAIIAILIA
-210 FTIGFLIQS
+210 FMIQH
-219 GIKRQIGGEPKD
+219 GIKKSIGGEPNE
-231 VNNIISE
+231 VNKIISK
-238 VARGNLSIKSETK
+238 VAHGDLTIVAHTD
-251 YENSILAQSIKMQ
+251 YPNSILAKAIEMKNTLKQIVNSINKASEEVDDKTKKLVETFSLVSTSVEEQ
-264 NKLKEIV
+264 NKIT
-271 ESINQASY
+271 S
-279 QVDDETKT
+279 
-287 LIKAFKDVNISV
+287 
-299 TKQNEIATNS
+299 NS

-359 ANVTEQVNQIKLLN
+359 ANVTEQVNQIKLLS

-443 EQTEVAVSIIEQGVP
+443 EQTELAVSIIEQGVP

-497 QVESMVLL
+497 QVDSMNSL
-505 ATNIED
+505 ASNIEN
-511 ISKVAHDTQNDM
+511 IAKVSNDTKDNMDS
-523 NQNQEKLKE
+523 NQARLKE
-532 LEAISRKLNE
+532 LETISKKLND
-542 LIGFFKI
+542 LMDFFKI